1 MHFPDPAG
9 LIAALTDA
17 GHKLAI
23 VATGGGSQAIPHLLT
38 TPGASDA
45 VLEALVPYARAAIDQ
60 LLGGPQETYC
70 STLTARRLAAAA
82 WQRAC
87 LLEQADAGLEQ
98 AVAAAHAVG
107 VAVTASLRTSRP
119 KRGGHRVCVAVQ
131 RLESTHVV
139 ELSLEKS
146 ARTRGEEELLAA
158 ALLFDVLIDACGLGT
173 ACGRGVESDLR
184 PGERVVREQVV
195 APPAWRDLLAGT
207 RTVVPLHAAP
217 GAESRTESTPTAG
230 GLVFP
235 GSFNPLHEGH
245 RLMARIAEE
254 IAERPLAYEISLTN
268 VDKPLLDFIEIRDR
282 AAQFAGQRVWLT
294 RAATFVEK
302 LAIFPESTFVMGA
315 DTYVRLADPRYY
327 GGSVAAAEAAVE
339 RIATQARGLIVFG
352 RARQGVFEDASQL
365 DVPQALRDISYFVSQ
380 REFRLDISSTQLRHE
395 AVEPIPETD
404 A

>member
-1 MHFPDPAG
+1 MHLPDPAG
-9 LIAALTDA
+9 LIAALTA
-17 GHKLAI
+17 VGHKLVI
-23 VATGGGSQAIPHLLT
+23 VATGGGSPAIPHLLT
-38 TPGASDA
+38 SPGASGA
-45 VLEALVPYARAAIDQ
+45 VMEAVVPYARAAIDR

-82 WQRAC
+82 WQRGC
-87 LLEQADAGLEQ
+87 LLEQADTGADD
-98 AVAAAHAVG
+98 AVAAGKVVG
-107 VAVTASLRTSRP
+107 VAVTASLRTDRP

-139 ELSLEKS
+139 ELVLEKE
-146 ARTRGEEELLAA
+146 ARTRAEEEMLAA
-158 ALLFDVLIDACGLGT
+158 ALLFDVLIDACGLAA
-173 ACGRGVESDLR
+173 ACGRAVVSDLR
-184 PGERVVREQVV
+184 PGERVVRDQVV
-195 APPAWRDLLAGT
+195 APAAWRELLAGT
-207 RTVVPLHAAP
+207 RAVVPLHAA
-217 GAESRTESTPTAG
+217 ADAASVPTAG

-245 RLMARIAEE
+245 RLMAQIAEE
-254 IAERPLAYEISLTN
+254 IAERPLAYEISLAN
-268 VDKPLLDFIEIRDR
+268 VDKPLLDFIEIRNR

-302 LAIFPESTFVMGA
+302 IAVFPKSTFVMGA

-339 RIATQARGLIVFG
+339 GIATQARGLIVFG

-365 DVPQALRDISYFVSQ
+365 DVPQALREVSYFVSQ
-380 REFRLDISSTQLRHE
+380 REFRLDISSTEMRRAALERSQ
-395 AVEPIPETD
+395 ETD